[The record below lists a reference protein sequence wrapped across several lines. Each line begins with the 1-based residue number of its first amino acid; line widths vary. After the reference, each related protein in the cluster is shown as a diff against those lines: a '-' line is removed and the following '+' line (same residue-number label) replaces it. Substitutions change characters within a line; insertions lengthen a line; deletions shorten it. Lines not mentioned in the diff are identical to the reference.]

1 MQIYGFIPHFIV
13 YYLLYPISNDLTIFK
28 EIKILLM
35 SNTQSLLN
43 FIDSSSTSFHVIANL
58 KKDLALLDYQ
68 ELHEQEVWSLQK
80 EKKYFVSRAD
90 GSIIIFTIP
99 KNWSTDYSYKI
110 IGAHTDSPC
119 LKIKNNPISTKEGY
133 QLLNI
138 EVYGGVLLSSW
149 FDRDLYFGGRLILE
163 KENGELEQKVVT
175 IEKKLRIPRLAIHLD
190 RDVNK
195 KGFTPNP
202 QEHMFPIIGL
212 TDNLCFN
219 DWLKEETGISE
230 TILSWDLFLF
240 DAEKSSFGGINNE
253 FIYAPRLDNLAS
265 VHASFEA
272 LKKAEISDNE
282 IQMAAYFQHEEIG
295 SESQNG
301 ANSNFLETT
310 LRRIHTFISSK
321 EENYFQAIAR
331 SFFISADMVHA
342 IHPSYSTKHDTNHKP
357 FIGAG
362 PVIKSNANMRYATDA
377 FSIAKFKQWCKKVNI
392 PVQDFCSRNDIGCGS
407 TIGPMVASNIGIPT
421 IDVGNPM
428 LSMHSIREMC
438 GTKDH
443 DYIIKVFFEFYKSS
457 I

>member
-1 MQIYGFIPHFIV
+1 
-13 YYLLYPISNDLTIFK
+13 
-28 EIKILLM
+28 M
-35 SNTQSLLN
+35 SYTQSLIN
-43 FIDSSSTSFHVIANL
+43 FIDASPTSFHVVANL
-58 KKDLALLDYQ
+58 KTALTAQDYQ
-68 ELHEQEVWSLQK
+68 ELQEQETWSLQK
-80 EKKYFVSRAD
+80 EGKYFVTRAD
-90 GSIIIFTIP
+90 GSIIIFKTP
-99 KNWSTDYSYKI
+99 KNWTNEYSFKI

-119 LKIKNNPISTKEGY
+119 LKIKNNPVSTKEGY

-138 EVYGGVLLSSW
+138 EVYGGVLLNSW
-149 FDRDLYFGGRLILE
+149 FDRDLYFGGRLIIENE
-163 KENGELEQKVVT
+163 KGELEQKIIT

-212 TDNLCFN
+212 SDTINFE
-219 DWLKEETGISE
+219 DWLKEETGVSG

-272 LKKAEISDNE
+272 LQQAKTTDNE
-282 IQMAAYFQHEEIG
+282 LQIAAYFQHEEIG

-301 ANSNFLETT
+301 ANSNFLEAT
-310 LRRIHTFISSK
+310 LKRIHAFVSPQ
-321 EENYFQAIAR
+321 EETYFQTVAR
-331 SFFISADMVHA
+331 SFFISADMAHA
-342 IHPSYSTKHDTNHKP
+342 THPSYATKHDANHKP
-357 FIGAG
+357 RIGAG

-377 FSIAKFKQWCKKVNI
+377 FSIAKFKQWCKKANV
-392 PVQDFCSRNDIGCGS
+392 PFQDFCSRNDIGCGS
-407 TIGPMVASNIGIPT
+407 TIGPMVAAQIGIPT

-443 DYIIKVFFEFYKSS
+443 EFIIAVFKEFYKR
-457 I
+457 